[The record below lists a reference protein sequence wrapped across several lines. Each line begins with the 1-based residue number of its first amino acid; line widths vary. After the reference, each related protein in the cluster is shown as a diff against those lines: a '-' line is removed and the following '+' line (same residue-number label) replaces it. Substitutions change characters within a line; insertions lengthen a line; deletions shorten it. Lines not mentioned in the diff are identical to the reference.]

1 MLNNIIVSKVADE
14 LTERKQ
20 RKTLQIT
27 LQTLVSKMA
36 DKLTERKQRKTRQM
50 LSKILVKKWAVNL
63 TANRREVP
71 EHWQGEMR
79 FSTASPSWQM
89 RQKMPEEF

>member
-1 MLNNIIVSKVADE
+1 

-20 RKTLQIT
+20 RKTI
-27 LQTLVSKMA
+27 
-36 DKLTERKQRKTRQM
+36 QRLKKI
-50 LSKILVKKWAVNL
+50 SKIEDDL

>member
-1 MLNNIIVSKVADE
+1 VN
-14 LTERKQ
+14 
-20 RKTLQIT
+20 
-27 LQTLVSKMA
+27 
-36 DKLTERKQRKTRQM
+36 
-50 LSKILVKKWAVNL
+50 KILVKKWADNL
-63 TANRREVP
+63 TANRRDVP